1 MPRPFTLA
9 VFTKNRVN
17 PAYDAARMAADRV
30 AAEAGAATIHYVPE
44 TPDHVGQQKALVSEA
59 LAARPDAVLLNPADD
74 VAMAEDLARF
84 AAAGIPV
91 VLIINRMKGP
101 ALAFVGSDD
110 VGVGHTA
117 ATALIRGLDGNGY
130 IVALDGTP
138 SAPTARDRTVGLK
151 RAIAENPGIRLLG
164 SRVGY
169 LLAPPARTA
178 MAELLAEHPR
188 IDGVWCANDVMAFG
202 ALEALAE
209 AGRTAAVVGVN
220 GLPAAID
227 HIEHGR
233 MLASVDFS
241 AFNIAAIATR
251 AALRQLEGQPVPP
264 EIVVPAEL
272 IDRSN
277 YTRWKVPFA
286 QRPTPVWL
294 FPGGHS
300 QGASPARGEIV
311 R

>member
-1 MPRPFTLA
+1 MPRPLTLA

-17 PAYDAARMAADRV
+17 PAYDAARLVADRL
-30 AAEAGAATIHYVPE
+30 AAEAGARTIHYVPQ

-59 LAARPDAVLLNPADD
+59 LALPPDGVLFNPTDD
-74 VAMAEDLARF
+74 VAMADDLARF
-84 AAAGIPV
+84 AASGIPV
-91 VLIINRMKGP
+91 AVFINRMPGKT
-101 ALAFVGSDD
+101 LTFVGSDD
-110 VGVGHTA
+110 VAVGYKA
-117 ATALIRGLDGNGY
+117 AKALILGLAGIGR

-138 SAPTARDRTVGLK
+138 SARTARDRTVGLR
-151 RAIAENPGIRLLG
+151 RALGENPGVTLLG

-169 LLAPPARTA
+169 LQAAPARVA
-178 MAELLAEHPR
+178 MAELLAAHPR
-188 IDGVWCANDVMAFG
+188 IDGVWTANDVMAFG

-209 AGRTAAVVGVN
+209 AGRTAEVVGVN

-227 HIEHGR
+227 HIEQGR

-251 AALRQLEGQPVPP
+251 AMLRHLEGKPVPP
-264 EIVVPAEL
+264 EIMVPAEL

-277 YTRWKVPFA
+277 CHRWKVPFTERA
-286 QRPTPVWL
+286 CATWD
-294 FPGGHS
+294 
-300 QGASPARGEIV
+300 EIV

>member
-1 MPRPFTLA
+1 MPRHFTLA

-17 PAYDAARMAADRV
+17 PAYDAARMVADRI
-30 AAEAGAATIHYVPE
+30 AAESGARTIHYVPE
-44 TPDHVGQQKALVSEA
+44 TPDHVGEQKSLVSEA
-59 LAARPDAVLLNPADD
+59 LAARPDAVLLNPTDD
-74 VAMAEDLARF
+74 VAMEEDLARF

-110 VGVGHTA
+110 VGVGFTA
-117 ATALIRGLDGNGY
+117 ATALIRGLGGTGG

-138 SAPTARDRTVGLK
+138 SAPTARDRAVGLG
-151 RAIAENPGIRLLG
+151 RAVAENPGIRLLG
-164 SRVGY
+164 ARVGY
-169 LLAPPARTA
+169 LMAAPARAA
-178 MAELLAEHPR
+178 MVELLKDHPR

-202 ALEALAE
+202 ALDALAD
-209 AGRTAAVVGVN
+209 AGRTAEVVGVN
-220 GLPAAID
+220 GLPATID

-251 AALRQLEGQPVPP
+251 AALRHLAGEPVPP
-264 EIVVPAEL
+264 EIMVPAVL

-286 QRPTPVWL
+286 QR
-294 FPGGHS
+294 
-300 QGASPARGEIV
+300 ASPAWDEIV